1 MPLLL
6 LVYTRV
12 MESAGKCRACEA
24 EVSHRARACPHCGC
38 EKLGELAPLAV
49 VADLALEPGASVSLT
64 PSANETLLGYVYEG
78 TGDMVIGSQQLF
90 VTGRGESLRNFTLQF
105 TESESPPPLKTSID
119 KGTCT
124 C

>member
-1 MPLLL
+1 M
-6 LVYTRV
+6 
-12 MESAGKCRACEA
+12 
-24 EVSHRARACPHCGC
+24 
-38 EKLGELAPLAV
+38 
-49 VADLALEPGASVSLT
+49 SLT